1 MIVTKIL
8 IITVIVIITVK
19 TVIWLINGIA
29 WEKKKKKEGE
39 GKKSKQTN
47 KLNLV
52 KKLVR

>member
-29 WEKKKKKEGE
+29 WEKKKKRGRGE
-39 GKKSKQTN
+39 KKQTN
-47 KLNLV
+47 KQT
-52 KKLVR
+52 